1 MNAKRSSVHL
11 RDVPE
16 YPFGKGAAT
25 FGLAALLAVALTAAA
40 TSPDHR
46 GWRIAEG
53 VAYENLAVFP
63 VVSSQA
69 ADTSAFVTLD
79 EAVSSGDA
87 VVSEE
92 GNVFLRSRDGHA
104 IYRPVPFQSGG
115 SQVNQLVLVN
125 RGKRPIILL
134 AGEIVSG
141 GKQDRIVG
149 KDRIV
154 PVGGEPLPLD
164 VFCVEHGRWA
174 EASPNFAAAKM
185 MVHPSVRERAAVERN
200 QQEVWSAVD
209 SGTTSLSLEQ
219 IPEAPPARISAD
231 SIAGVIQKE
240 APTESYRKIYASG
253 AIGGGVE
260 SFSEQ
265 LSRRFERATANLKGE
280 RVVGVIVAYG
290 DEVAWSDV
298 FASPEL
304 FQGYWPKLL
313 RSYAVEAMAR
323 PATVEH
329 ARVEDARDFL
339 RSFDGHTS
347 EESEPGVY
355 RWIERTQGRTAE
367 IELEALEPRPMVLH
381 WLKVLR
387 SN

>member
-1 MNAKRSSVHL
+1 MNDNRSSVHL
-11 RDVPE
+11 RDVPNS
-16 YPFGKGAAT
+16 PFGKQAVML
-25 FGLAALLAVALTAAA
+25 GLAALLAVALTAAA
-40 TSPDHR
+40 NPGNG
-46 GWRIAEG
+46 GWRLAEG
-53 VAYENLAVFP
+53 VTQENLTVFP
-63 VVSSQA
+63 VVSSQPV
-69 ADTSAFVTLD
+69 DTSAFVTLD
-79 EAVSSGDA
+79 EALSSGDA

-92 GNVFLRSRDGHA
+92 GNVLLRSRDGHA

-164 VFCVEHGRWA
+164 VFCVEHGRWTEVSA
-174 EASPNFAAAKM
+174 NFASAGI
-185 MVHPSVRERAAVERN
+185 MVHPSVRERAAVEQN

-209 SGTTSLSLEQ
+209 IGTTSSNLDQ
-219 IPEAPPARISAD
+219 TPEASLAHISRD
-231 SIAGVIQKE
+231 SIASTIQKE

-253 AIGGGVE
+253 TIGSGVE
-260 SFSEQ
+260 SFTEQ
-265 LSRRFERATANLKGE
+265 MARRFERATANLKGE
-280 RVVGVIVAYG
+280 RVVGVVVAYG

-304 FQGYWPKLL
+304 FQSYWPKLL
-313 RSYAVEAMAR
+313 RSYVVEAMAR
-323 PATVEH
+323 PATPEH
-329 ARVEDARDFL
+329 ARAEDARDFL
-339 RSFDGHTS
+339 RSFDGHTR

-355 RWIERTQGRTAE
+355 RWTEHTEGGTAE
-367 IELEALEPRPMVLH
+367 IELEALEPKPMVLH